1 MSSMRIRVSTI
12 VYFLIFVVT
21 FLTIPYLENYN
32 TIKYIFLLLAGV
44 YCIRYIKAIFNEK
57 KFLITNVL
65 VTTTAIW
72 VIGSAAFLNGNVE
85 RNTFLAAIVY
95 YGALLEMVYIIEISI
110 IKNDFDR
117 FLKVILIL
125 FGLAVAIV
133 DTQVIVELFLGMGH
147 DFKTYIFG
155 IKFNV
160 GILNVQ
166 YIVFYW
172 MYMER
177 FKKLKRSRIIAL
189 ALLEITVSW
198 LAYTSTLVVIGVILL
213 LGFIFEDKLKKVI
226 TNPAFFVVIYILSA
240 TFIYWYPILLKSRPI
255 VELSNYMGENI
266 SDMSGRTTVF
276 KMIPIICS
284 SHLWTGYGYGTS
296 YEVIWGRIRVADAQ
310 NGFWELMVNI
320 GLVGALL
327 YTVTLALPYFQA
339 RKKRETFPLYFYIT
353 IIVLLACV
361 EVPYGNSLLFF
372 AFIAMYINQDK
383 SCDLETGESS
393 IMR

>member
-1 MSSMRIRVSTI
+1 MNMRIRVSTI

-21 FLTIPYLENYN
+21 FLTLPYLESYN
-32 TIKYIFLLLAGV
+32 TVKYVFLLFDGV
-44 YCIRYIKAIFNEK
+44 YCIRYIKMVFAEK
-57 KFLITNVL
+57 RFLLINIL
-65 VTTTAIW
+65 VTFTAIW
-72 VIGSAAFLNGNVE
+72 VIGTALFLNGNVE

-95 YGALLEMVYIIEISI
+95 YGALLELVFIIEISI

-117 FLKVILIL
+117 FLKIFLIL
-125 FGLAVAIV
+125 FGTAIAIV
-133 DTQVIVELFLGMGH
+133 DTQVIVESILGMGY

-160 GILNVQ
+160 GILNIQ
-166 YIVFYW
+166 YIIFYW

-177 FKKLKRSRIIAL
+177 YEKLKKNKIIL
-189 ALLEITVSW
+189 LILLEILVSW
-198 LAYTSTLVVIGVILL
+198 LAYTSTLVVIGAALL
-213 LGFIFEDKLKKVI
+213 MGFVFENKIKRIVE
-226 TNPAFFVVIYILSA
+226 NPVFFIGIYILSA
-240 TFIYWYPILLKSRPI
+240 TFIYWYPILLKSEPI
-255 VELSNYMGENI
+255 IALSNYMGENI

-296 YEVIWGRIRVADAQ
+296 YEIIWGRIRVADAQ

-320 GLVGALL
+320 GLIGALL
-327 YTVTLALPYFQA
+327 YTIMLVLPYFQM
-339 RKKRETFPLYFYIT
+339 RKKRETFPLYYYIA

-372 AFIAMYINQDK
+372 AFLAMFINQEDN
-383 SCDLETGESS
+383 LELASEL
-393 IMR
+393 RR

>member
-1 MSSMRIRVSTI
+1 MNMRIRVSTI

-21 FLTIPYLENYN
+21 FLTLPYLESYN
-32 TIKYIFLLLAGV
+32 TVKYVFLLFDGV
-44 YCIRYIKAIFNEK
+44 YCIRYIKMVFAEK
-57 KFLITNVL
+57 RFLLINIL
-65 VTTTAIW
+65 VMFTAIW
-72 VIGSAAFLNGNVE
+72 VIGTALFLNGNVE

-95 YGALLEMVYIIEISI
+95 YGALLELVFIIEISI

-117 FLKVILIL
+117 FLKIFLIL
-125 FGLAVAIV
+125 FGTAIAIV
-133 DTQVIVELFLGMGH
+133 DTQVIVESILGMGY

-160 GILNVQ
+160 GILNIQ
-166 YIVFYW
+166 YIIFYW

-177 FKKLKRSRIIAL
+177 YEKLKKNKIIL
-189 ALLEITVSW
+189 LILLEILVSW
-198 LAYTSTLVVIGVILL
+198 LAYTSTLVVIGAALL
-213 LGFIFEDKLKKVI
+213 MGFVFENKIKRIVE
-226 TNPAFFVVIYILSA
+226 NPVFFIGIYILSA
-240 TFIYWYPILLKSRPI
+240 TFIYWYPILLKSEPI
-255 VELSNYMGENI
+255 IALSNYMGENI

-296 YEVIWGRIRVADAQ
+296 YEIIWGRIRVADAQ

-320 GLVGALL
+320 GLIGALL
-327 YTVTLALPYFQA
+327 YTIMLVLPYFQM
-339 RKKRETFPLYFYIT
+339 RKKRETFPLYYYIA

-372 AFIAMYINQDK
+372 AFLAMFINQEDN
-383 SCDLETGESS
+383 LELASEL
-393 IMR
+393 RR

>member
-1 MSSMRIRVSTI
+1 MNMRIRVSTI

-21 FLTIPYLENYN
+21 FLTLPYLESYN
-32 TIKYIFLLLAGV
+32 TVKYVFLLFDGV
-44 YCIRYIKAIFNEK
+44 YCIRYIKMVFAEK
-57 KFLITNVL
+57 RFLLINIL
-65 VTTTAIW
+65 VMFTAIW
-72 VIGSAAFLNGNVE
+72 VIGTALFLNGNVE

-95 YGALLEMVYIIEISI
+95 YGALLELVFIIEISI

-117 FLKVILIL
+117 FLKIFLIL
-125 FGLAVAIV
+125 FGTAIAIV
-133 DTQVIVELFLGMGH
+133 DTQVIVESILGMGY

-160 GILNVQ
+160 GILNIQ
-166 YIVFYW
+166 YIIFYW

-177 FKKLKRSRIIAL
+177 YEKLKKNKIIL
-189 ALLEITVSW
+189 LILLEILVSW
-198 LAYTSTLVVIGVILL
+198 LAYTSTLVVIGAALL
-213 LGFIFEDKLKKVI
+213 MGLVFENKIKRIVENPVFFIG
-226 TNPAFFVVIYILSA
+226 IYILSA
-240 TFIYWYPILLKSRPI
+240 TFIYWYPILLKSEPI
-255 VELSNYMGENI
+255 IALSNYMGENI

-296 YEVIWGRIRVADAQ
+296 YEIIWGRIRVADAQ

-320 GLVGALL
+320 GLIGALL
-327 YTVTLALPYFQA
+327 YTIMLVLPYFQM
-339 RKKRETFPLYFYIT
+339 RKKRETFPLYYYIA

-372 AFIAMYINQDK
+372 AFLAMFINQEDN
-383 SCDLETGESS
+383 LELASEL
-393 IMR
+393 RR

>member
-1 MSSMRIRVSTI
+1 MRIRVSTI

-21 FLTIPYLENYN
+21 FLTLPYLESYN
-32 TIKYIFLLLAGV
+32 TVKYVFLLFDGV
-44 YCIRYIKAIFNEK
+44 YCIRYIKMVFAEK
-57 KFLITNVL
+57 RFLLINIL
-65 VTTTAIW
+65 VTFTAIW
-72 VIGSAAFLNGNVE
+72 VIGTALFLNGNVE

-95 YGALLEMVYIIEISI
+95 YGALLELVFIIEISI

-117 FLKVILIL
+117 FLKIFLIL
-125 FGLAVAIV
+125 FGTAIAIV
-133 DTQVIVELFLGMGH
+133 DTQVIVESILGMGY

-160 GILNVQ
+160 GILNIQ
-166 YIVFYW
+166 YIIFYW

-177 FKKLKRSRIIAL
+177 YEKLKKNKIIL
-189 ALLEITVSW
+189 LILLEILVSW
-198 LAYTSTLVVIGVILL
+198 LAYTSTLVVIGAALL
-213 LGFIFEDKLKKVI
+213 MGFVFENKIKRI
-226 TNPAFFVVIYILSA
+226 IENPVFFIGIYILSA
-240 TFIYWYPILLKSRPI
+240 AFIYWYPILLKSEPI
-255 VELSNYMGENI
+255 IALSNYMGENI

-296 YEVIWGRIRVADAQ
+296 YEIIWGRIRVADAQ

-320 GLVGALL
+320 GLIGALL
-327 YTVTLALPYFQA
+327 YTIMLVLPYFQM
-339 RKKRETFPLYFYIT
+339 RKKRETFPLYYYIA

-372 AFIAMYINQDK
+372 AFLAMFINQEDN
-383 SCDLETGESS
+383 LELASEL
-393 IMR
+393 RR

>member
-1 MSSMRIRVSTI
+1 MNMRIRVSTI

-21 FLTIPYLENYN
+21 FLTLPYLESYN
-32 TIKYIFLLLAGV
+32 TVKYVFLLFDGV
-44 YCIRYIKAIFNEK
+44 YCIRYIKMVFAEK
-57 KFLITNVL
+57 RFLLINIL
-65 VTTTAIW
+65 VTFTAIW
-72 VIGSAAFLNGNVE
+72 VIGTALFLNGNVE

-95 YGALLEMVYIIEISI
+95 YGALLELVFIIEISI

-117 FLKVILIL
+117 FLKIFLIL
-125 FGLAVAIV
+125 FGTAIAIV
-133 DTQVIVELFLGMGH
+133 DTQVIVESILGMGY

-166 YIVFYW
+166 YIIFYW

-177 FKKLKRSRIIAL
+177 YEKLKKNKIIL
-189 ALLEITVSW
+189 LILLEILVSW
-198 LAYTSTLVVIGVILL
+198 LAYTSTLVVIGAALL
-213 LGFIFEDKLKKVI
+213 MGFVFENKIKRIVE
-226 TNPAFFVVIYILSA
+226 NPVFFIGIYILSA
-240 TFIYWYPILLKSRPI
+240 TFIYWYPILLKSEPI
-255 VELSNYMGENI
+255 IALSNYMGENI

-296 YEVIWGRIRVADAQ
+296 YEIIWGRIRVADAQ

-320 GLVGALL
+320 GLIGALL
-327 YTVTLALPYFQA
+327 YTIMLVLPYFQM
-339 RKKRETFPLYFYIT
+339 RKKRETFPLYYYIA

-372 AFIAMYINQDK
+372 AFLAMFINQEDN
-383 SCDLETGESS
+383 LELASEL
-393 IMR
+393 RR

>member
-1 MSSMRIRVSTI
+1 MNMRIRVSTI

-21 FLTIPYLENYN
+21 FLTLPYLESYN
-32 TIKYIFLLLAGV
+32 TVKYVFLLFDGV
-44 YCIRYIKAIFNEK
+44 YCIRYIKMVFAEK
-57 KFLITNVL
+57 RFLLINIL
-65 VTTTAIW
+65 VTFTAIW
-72 VIGSAAFLNGNVE
+72 VIGTALFLNGNVE

-95 YGALLEMVYIIEISI
+95 YGALLELVFIIEISI

-117 FLKVILIL
+117 FLKIFLIL
-125 FGLAVAIV
+125 FGTAIAIV
-133 DTQVIVELFLGMGH
+133 DTQVIVESILGMGY

-160 GILNVQ
+160 GILNIQ
-166 YIVFYW
+166 YIIFYW

-177 FKKLKRSRIIAL
+177 YEKLKKNKIIL
-189 ALLEITVSW
+189 LILLEILVSW
-198 LAYTSTLVVIGVILL
+198 LAYTSTLVVIGAALL
-213 LGFIFEDKLKKVI
+213 MGFVFENKIKRIVE
-226 TNPAFFVVIYILSA
+226 NPVFFIGIYILSA
-240 TFIYWYPILLKSRPI
+240 TFIYWYPILLKSEPI
-255 VELSNYMGENI
+255 IALSNYMGENI

-296 YEVIWGRIRVADAQ
+296 YEIIWGRIRVADAQ

-320 GLVGALL
+320 GLIGALL
-327 YTVTLALPYFQA
+327 YTIMLVLPYFQM
-339 RKKRETFPLYFYIT
+339 RKKRETFPLYYYIA

-372 AFIAMYINQDK
+372 AFLATFINQEDN
-383 SCDLETGESS
+383 LELASEL
-393 IMR
+393 RR

>member
-1 MSSMRIRVSTI
+1 MNMRIRVSTI

-21 FLTIPYLENYN
+21 FLTLPYLESYN
-32 TIKYIFLLLAGV
+32 TVKYVFLLFDGV
-44 YCIRYIKAIFNEK
+44 YCIRYIKMVFAEK
-57 KFLITNVL
+57 RFLLINIL
-65 VTTTAIW
+65 VTFTAIW
-72 VIGSAAFLNGNVE
+72 VIGTALFLNGNVE

-95 YGALLEMVYIIEISI
+95 YGALLELVFIIEISI

-117 FLKVILIL
+117 FLKIFLIL
-125 FGLAVAIV
+125 FGTAIAIV
-133 DTQVIVELFLGMGH
+133 DTQVIVESILGMGY

-160 GILNVQ
+160 GILNIQ
-166 YIVFYW
+166 YIIFYW

-177 FKKLKRSRIIAL
+177 YEKLKKNKIIL
-189 ALLEITVSW
+189 LILLEILVSW
-198 LAYTSTLVVIGVILL
+198 LAYTSTLVVIGAALL
-213 LGFIFEDKLKKVI
+213 MGFVFENKIKRIVE
-226 TNPAFFVVIYILSA
+226 NPAFFIGIYILSA
-240 TFIYWYPILLKSRPI
+240 TFIYWYPILLKSEPI
-255 VELSNYMGENI
+255 IALSNYMGENI

-296 YEVIWGRIRVADAQ
+296 YEIIWGRIRVADAQ

-320 GLVGALL
+320 GLIGALL
-327 YTVTLALPYFQA
+327 YTIMLVLPYFQM
-339 RKKRETFPLYFYIT
+339 RKKRETFPLYYYIA

-372 AFIAMYINQDK
+372 AFLAMFINQEDN
-383 SCDLETGESS
+383 LELASEL
-393 IMR
+393 RR

>member
-1 MSSMRIRVSTI
+1 MNMRIRVSTI

-21 FLTIPYLENYN
+21 FLTLPYLESYN
-32 TIKYIFLLLAGV
+32 TVKYVFLLFDGV
-44 YCIRYIKAIFNEK
+44 YCIRYIKMVFAEK
-57 KFLITNVL
+57 RFLLINIL
-65 VTTTAIW
+65 VTFTAIW
-72 VIGSAAFLNGNVE
+72 VIGTALFLNGNVE

-95 YGALLEMVYIIEISI
+95 YGALLELVFIIEISI

-117 FLKVILIL
+117 FLKIFLIL
-125 FGLAVAIV
+125 FGTAIAIV
-133 DTQVIVELFLGMGH
+133 DTQVIVESILGMGY

-160 GILNVQ
+160 GILNIQ
-166 YIVFYW
+166 YIIFYW

-177 FKKLKRSRIIAL
+177 YEKLKKNKIIL
-189 ALLEITVSW
+189 LILLEILVSW
-198 LAYTSTLVVIGVILL
+198 LAYTSTLVVIGAALL
-213 LGFIFEDKLKKVI
+213 MGFVFENKIKRIVE
-226 TNPAFFVVIYILSA
+226 NPVFFIGIYILSA
-240 TFIYWYPILLKSRPI
+240 TFIYWYPILLKSEPI
-255 VELSNYMGENI
+255 IALSNYMGENI

-296 YEVIWGRIRVADAQ
+296 YEIIWGRIRVADAQ

-320 GLVGALL
+320 GLIGALL
-327 YTVTLALPYFQA
+327 YTIMLVLPYFQM
-339 RKKRETFPLYFYIT
+339 RKKRETFPLYYYIA

-372 AFIAMYINQDK
+372 AFLAMFINQEDN
-383 SCDLETGESS
+383 LELAGEL
-393 IMR
+393 RR

>member
-1 MSSMRIRVSTI
+1 MRIRVSTI

-21 FLTIPYLENYN
+21 FLTLPYLESYN
-32 TIKYIFLLLAGV
+32 TVKYVFLLFDGV
-44 YCIRYIKAIFNEK
+44 YCIRYIKMVFAEK
-57 KFLITNVL
+57 RFLLINIL
-65 VTTTAIW
+65 VTFTAIW
-72 VIGSAAFLNGNVE
+72 VIGTALFLNGNVE

-95 YGALLEMVYIIEISI
+95 YGALLELVFIIEISI

-117 FLKVILIL
+117 FLKIFLIL
-125 FGLAVAIV
+125 FGTAIAIV
-133 DTQVIVELFLGMGH
+133 DTQVIVESILGMGY

-160 GILNVQ
+160 GILNIQ
-166 YIVFYW
+166 YIIFYW

-177 FKKLKRSRIIAL
+177 YEKLKKNKIIL
-189 ALLEITVSW
+189 LILLEILVSW
-198 LAYTSTLVVIGVILL
+198 LAYTSTLVVIGAALL
-213 LGFIFEDKLKKVI
+213 MGFVFENKIKRIVE
-226 TNPAFFVVIYILSA
+226 NPAFFIGIYILSA
-240 TFIYWYPILLKSRPI
+240 TFIYWYPILLKSEPI
-255 VELSNYMGENI
+255 IALSNYMGENI

-296 YEVIWGRIRVADAQ
+296 YEIIWGRIRVADAQ

-320 GLVGALL
+320 GLIGALL
-327 YTVTLALPYFQA
+327 YTIMLVLPYFQM
-339 RKKRETFPLYFYIT
+339 RKKRETFPLYYYIA

-372 AFIAMYINQDK
+372 AFLAMFINQEDN
-383 SCDLETGESS
+383 LELASEL
-393 IMR
+393 RR

>member
-1 MSSMRIRVSTI
+1 MRIRVSTI

-21 FLTIPYLENYN
+21 FLTFPYLESYN
-32 TIKYIFLLLAGV
+32 TVKYVFLLFDGV
-44 YCIRYIKAIFNEK
+44 YCIRYIKMVFAEK
-57 KFLITNVL
+57 RFLLINIL
-65 VTTTAIW
+65 VTFTGIW
-72 VIGSAAFLNGNVE
+72 VIGTALFLNGNVE

-95 YGALLEMVYIIEISI
+95 YGALLELVFIIEISI

-117 FLKVILIL
+117 FLKIFLIL
-125 FGLAVAIV
+125 FGTAIAIV
-133 DTQVIVELFLGMGH
+133 DTQVIVESILGMGY

-160 GILNVQ
+160 GILNIQ
-166 YIVFYW
+166 YIIFYW

-177 FKKLKRSRIIAL
+177 YEKLKKNKIIL
-189 ALLEITVSW
+189 LILLEILVSW
-198 LAYTSTLVVIGVILL
+198 LAYTSTLVVIGVALL
-213 LGFIFEDKLKKVI
+213 IGFVFENKIKRIVE
-226 TNPAFFVVIYILSA
+226 NPAFFIGIYILSA
-240 TFIYWYPILLKSRPI
+240 TFIYWYPILLKSEPI
-255 VELSNYMGENI
+255 IALSNYMGENI

-296 YEVIWGRIRVADAQ
+296 YEIIWGRIRVADAQ

-320 GLVGALL
+320 GLIGALL
-327 YTVTLALPYFQA
+327 YTIMLVLPYFQM
-339 RKKRETFPLYFYIT
+339 RKKREAFPLYYYIA

-372 AFIAMYINQDK
+372 AFLAMFINQEDN
-383 SCDLETGESS
+383 LELASKL
-393 IMR
+393 RR

>member
-1 MSSMRIRVSTI
+1 MRIRVSTI

-21 FLTIPYLENYN
+21 FLTLPYLESYN
-32 TIKYIFLLLAGV
+32 TVKYVFLLFDGV
-44 YCIRYIKAIFNEK
+44 YCIRYIKMVFAEK
-57 KFLITNVL
+57 RFLLINIL
-65 VTTTAIW
+65 VTFTAIW
-72 VIGSAAFLNGNVE
+72 VIGTALFLNGNVE

-95 YGALLEMVYIIEISI
+95 YGALLELVFIIEISI

-117 FLKVILIL
+117 FLKIFLIL
-125 FGLAVAIV
+125 FGTAIAIV
-133 DTQVIVELFLGMGH
+133 DTQVIVESILGMGY

-160 GILNVQ
+160 GILNIQ
-166 YIVFYW
+166 YIIFYW

-177 FKKLKRSRIIAL
+177 YEKLKKNKIIL
-189 ALLEITVSW
+189 LILLEILVSW
-198 LAYTSTLVVIGVILL
+198 LAYTSTLVVIGAALL
-213 LGFIFEDKLKKVI
+213 MGFVFENKIKRIVENPIFFI
-226 TNPAFFVVIYILSA
+226 GIYILSA
-240 TFIYWYPILLKSRPI
+240 TFIYWYPILLKSEPI
-255 VELSNYMGENI
+255 IALSNYMGENI

-296 YEVIWGRIRVADAQ
+296 YEIIWGRIRVADAQ

-320 GLVGALL
+320 GLIGALL
-327 YTVTLALPYFQA
+327 YTIMLVLPYFQM
-339 RKKRETFPLYFYIT
+339 RKKRETFPLYYYIA

-372 AFIAMYINQDK
+372 AFLAMFINQEDN
-383 SCDLETGESS
+383 LELASEL
-393 IMR
+393 RR

>member
-1 MSSMRIRVSTI
+1 MRIRVSTI

-21 FLTIPYLENYN
+21 FLTLPYLESYN
-32 TIKYIFLLLAGV
+32 TVKYVFLLFDGV
-44 YCIRYIKAIFNEK
+44 YCIRYIKMVFAEK
-57 KFLITNVL
+57 RFLLINIL
-65 VTTTAIW
+65 VTFTAIW
-72 VIGSAAFLNGNVE
+72 VIGTALFLNGNVE

-95 YGALLEMVYIIEISI
+95 YGALLELVFIIEISI

-117 FLKVILIL
+117 FLKIFLIL
-125 FGLAVAIV
+125 FGTAIAIV
-133 DTQVIVELFLGMGH
+133 DTQVIVESILGMGY

-160 GILNVQ
+160 GILNIQ
-166 YIVFYW
+166 YIIFYW

-177 FKKLKRSRIIAL
+177 YEKLKKNKIIL
-189 ALLEITVSW
+189 LILLEILVSW
-198 LAYTSTLVVIGVILL
+198 LAYTSTLVVIGAALL
-213 LGFIFEDKLKKVI
+213 IGFVFENKIKRIVE
-226 TNPAFFVVIYILSA
+226 NPVFFIGIYILSA
-240 TFIYWYPILLKSRPI
+240 TFIYWYPILLKSEPI
-255 VELSNYMGENI
+255 IALSNYMGENI

-296 YEVIWGRIRVADAQ
+296 YEIIWGRIRVADAQ

-320 GLVGALL
+320 GLIGALL
-327 YTVTLALPYFQA
+327 YTIMLVLPYFQM
-339 RKKRETFPLYFYIT
+339 RKKRETFPLYYYIA

-372 AFIAMYINQDK
+372 AFLAMFINQEGN
-383 SCDLETGESS
+383 LELASEL
-393 IMR
+393 RR

>member
-1 MSSMRIRVSTI
+1 MRIRVSTI

-21 FLTIPYLENYN
+21 FLTLPYLESYN
-32 TIKYIFLLLAGV
+32 TVKYVFLLFDGV
-44 YCIRYIKAIFNEK
+44 YCIRYIKMVFAEK
-57 KFLITNVL
+57 RFLLINIL
-65 VTTTAIW
+65 VTFTAIW
-72 VIGSAAFLNGNVE
+72 VIGTALFLNGNVE

-95 YGALLEMVYIIEISI
+95 YGALLELVFIIEISI

-117 FLKVILIL
+117 FLKIFLIL
-125 FGLAVAIV
+125 FGTAIAIV
-133 DTQVIVELFLGMGH
+133 DTQVIVESILGMGY

-160 GILNVQ
+160 GILNIQ
-166 YIVFYW
+166 YIIFYW

-177 FKKLKRSRIIAL
+177 YEKLKKNKIIL
-189 ALLEITVSW
+189 LILLEILVSW
-198 LAYTSTLVVIGVILL
+198 LAYTSTLVVIGAALL
-213 LGFIFEDKLKKVI
+213 MGFVFENKIKRIVE
-226 TNPAFFVVIYILSA
+226 NPVFFIGIYILSA
-240 TFIYWYPILLKSRPI
+240 TFIYWYPILLKSEPI
-255 VELSNYMGENI
+255 IALSNYMGENI

-296 YEVIWGRIRVADAQ
+296 YEIIWGRIRVADAQ

-320 GLVGALL
+320 GLIGALL
-327 YTVTLALPYFQA
+327 YTIMLVLPYFQM
-339 RKKRETFPLYFYIT
+339 RKKRETFPLYYYIA

-372 AFIAMYINQDK
+372 AFLAMFINQEDN
-383 SCDLETGESS
+383 LELAGEL
-393 IMR
+393 RR

>member
-1 MSSMRIRVSTI
+1 MNMRIRVSTI

-21 FLTIPYLENYN
+21 FLTLPYLESYN
-32 TIKYIFLLLAGV
+32 TVKYVFLLFDGV
-44 YCIRYIKAIFNEK
+44 YCIRYIKMVFAEK
-57 KFLITNVL
+57 RFLLINIL
-65 VTTTAIW
+65 VTFTAIW
-72 VIGSAAFLNGNVE
+72 VIGTALFLNGNVE

-95 YGALLEMVYIIEISI
+95 YGALLELVFIIEISI

-117 FLKVILIL
+117 FLKIFLIL
-125 FGLAVAIV
+125 FGTAIAIV
-133 DTQVIVELFLGMGH
+133 DTQVIVESILGMGY

-160 GILNVQ
+160 GILNIQ
-166 YIVFYW
+166 YIIFYW

-177 FKKLKRSRIIAL
+177 YEKLKKNKIIL
-189 ALLEITVSW
+189 LILLEILVSW
-198 LAYTSTLVVIGVILL
+198 LAYTSTLVVIGAALL
-213 LGFIFEDKLKKVI
+213 MGFVFENKIKRIVE
-226 TNPAFFVVIYILSA
+226 NPVFFIGIYILSA
-240 TFIYWYPILLKSRPI
+240 TFIYWYPILLKSEPI
-255 VELSNYMGENI
+255 IALSNYMGENI

-296 YEVIWGRIRVADAQ
+296 YEIIWGRIRVADAQ

-320 GLVGALL
+320 GLIGALL
-327 YTVTLALPYFQA
+327 YTIMLVLPYFQM
-339 RKKRETFPLYFYIT
+339 RKKRETFPLYYYIA

-372 AFIAMYINQDK
+372 AFLAMFINQEDN
-383 SCDLETGESS
+383 LELPSEL
-393 IMR
+393 RR

>member
-1 MSSMRIRVSTI
+1 MRIRVSTI

-21 FLTIPYLENYN
+21 FLTLPYLESYN
-32 TIKYIFLLLAGV
+32 TVKYVFLLFDGV
-44 YCIRYIKAIFNEK
+44 YCIRYIKMVFAEK
-57 KFLITNVL
+57 RFLLINIL
-65 VTTTAIW
+65 VTFTAIW
-72 VIGSAAFLNGNVE
+72 VIGTALFLNGNVE

-95 YGALLEMVYIIEISI
+95 YGALLELVFIIEISI

-117 FLKVILIL
+117 FLKIFLIL
-125 FGLAVAIV
+125 FGTAIAIV
-133 DTQVIVELFLGMGH
+133 DTQVIVESILGMGY

-160 GILNVQ
+160 GILNIQ
-166 YIVFYW
+166 YIIFYW

-177 FKKLKRSRIIAL
+177 YEKLKKNKIIL
-189 ALLEITVSW
+189 LILLEILVSW
-198 LAYTSTLVVIGVILL
+198 LAYTSTLVVIGAALL
-213 LGFIFEDKLKKVI
+213 MGFVFENKIKRIVE
-226 TNPAFFVVIYILSA
+226 NPVFFIGIYILSA
-240 TFIYWYPILLKSRPI
+240 TFIYWYPILLKSEPI
-255 VELSNYMGENI
+255 IALSNYMGENI

-296 YEVIWGRIRVADAQ
+296 YEIIWGRIRVADAQ

-320 GLVGALL
+320 GLIGALL
-327 YTVTLALPYFQA
+327 YTIMLVLPYFQM
-339 RKKRETFPLYFYIT
+339 RKKRETFPLYYYIA

-372 AFIAMYINQDK
+372 AFLAMFINQEDN
-383 SCDLETGESS
+383 LELASEL
-393 IMR
+393 RR

>member
-1 MSSMRIRVSTI
+1 MRIRVSTI

-21 FLTIPYLENYN
+21 FLTLPYLESYN
-32 TIKYIFLLLAGV
+32 TVKYVFLLFDGV
-44 YCIRYIKAIFNEK
+44 YCIRYIKMVFAEK
-57 KFLITNVL
+57 RFLLINIL
-65 VTTTAIW
+65 VTFTAIW
-72 VIGSAAFLNGNVE
+72 VIGTALFLNGNVE

-95 YGALLEMVYIIEISI
+95 YGALLELVFIIEISI

-117 FLKVILIL
+117 FLKIFLIL
-125 FGLAVAIV
+125 FGTAIAIV
-133 DTQVIVELFLGMGH
+133 DTQVIVESILGMGY

-166 YIVFYW
+166 YIIFYW

-177 FKKLKRSRIIAL
+177 YEKLKKNKIIL
-189 ALLEITVSW
+189 LILLEILVSW
-198 LAYTSTLVVIGVILL
+198 LAYTSTLVVIGAALL
-213 LGFIFEDKLKKVI
+213 MGFVFENKIKRIVE
-226 TNPAFFVVIYILSA
+226 NPVFFIGIYILSA
-240 TFIYWYPILLKSRPI
+240 TFIYWYPILLKSEPI
-255 VELSNYMGENI
+255 IALSNYMGENI

-296 YEVIWGRIRVADAQ
+296 YEIIWGRIRVADAQ

-320 GLVGALL
+320 GLIGALL
-327 YTVTLALPYFQA
+327 YTIMLVLPYFQM
-339 RKKRETFPLYFYIT
+339 RKKRETFPLYYYIA

-372 AFIAMYINQDK
+372 AFLAMFINQEDN
-383 SCDLETGESS
+383 LELASEL
-393 IMR
+393 RR

>member
-1 MSSMRIRVSTI
+1 MNMRIRVSTI

-21 FLTIPYLENYN
+21 FLTLPYLESYN
-32 TIKYIFLLLAGV
+32 TVKYVFLLFDGV
-44 YCIRYIKAIFNEK
+44 YCIRYIKMVFAEK
-57 KFLITNVL
+57 RFLLINIL
-65 VTTTAIW
+65 VTFTAIW
-72 VIGSAAFLNGNVE
+72 VIGTALFLNGNVE

-95 YGALLEMVYIIEISI
+95 YGALLELVFIIEISI

-117 FLKVILIL
+117 FLKIFLIL
-125 FGLAVAIV
+125 FGTAIAIV
-133 DTQVIVELFLGMGH
+133 DTQVIVESILGMGY

-160 GILNVQ
+160 GILNIQ
-166 YIVFYW
+166 YIIFYW

-177 FKKLKRSRIIAL
+177 YEKLKKNKIIL
-189 ALLEITVSW
+189 LILLEILVSW
-198 LAYTSTLVVIGVILL
+198 LAYTSTLVVIGAALL
-213 LGFIFEDKLKKVI
+213 MGFVFENKIKRIVENPIFFI
-226 TNPAFFVVIYILSA
+226 GIYILSA
-240 TFIYWYPILLKSRPI
+240 TFIYWYPILLKSEPI
-255 VELSNYMGENI
+255 IALSNYMGENI

-296 YEVIWGRIRVADAQ
+296 YEIIWGRIRVADAQ

-320 GLVGALL
+320 GLIGALL
-327 YTVTLALPYFQA
+327 YTIMLVLPYFQM
-339 RKKRETFPLYFYIT
+339 RKKRETFPLYYYIA

-372 AFIAMYINQDK
+372 AFLAMFINQEDN
-383 SCDLETGESS
+383 LELASEL
-393 IMR
+393 RR

>member
-1 MSSMRIRVSTI
+1 MNMRIRVSTI

-21 FLTIPYLENYN
+21 FLTLPYLESYN
-32 TIKYIFLLLAGV
+32 TVKYVFLLFDGV
-44 YCIRYIKAIFNEK
+44 YCIRYIKMVFAEK
-57 KFLITNVL
+57 RFLLINIL
-65 VTTTAIW
+65 VTFTAIW
-72 VIGSAAFLNGNVE
+72 VIGTALFLNGNVE

-95 YGALLEMVYIIEISI
+95 YGALLELVFIIEISI

-117 FLKVILIL
+117 FLKIFLIL
-125 FGLAVAIV
+125 FGTAIAIV
-133 DTQVIVELFLGMGH
+133 DTQVIVESILGMGY

-160 GILNVQ
+160 GILNIQ
-166 YIVFYW
+166 YIIFYW

-177 FKKLKRSRIIAL
+177 YEKLKKNKIIL
-189 ALLEITVSW
+189 LILLEILVSW
-198 LAYTSTLVVIGVILL
+198 LAYTSTLVVIGAALL
-213 LGFIFEDKLKKVI
+213 MEFVFENKIKRIVENPVFFIG
-226 TNPAFFVVIYILSA
+226 IYILSA
-240 TFIYWYPILLKSRPI
+240 TFIYWYPILLKSEPI
-255 VELSNYMGENI
+255 IALSNYMGENI

-296 YEVIWGRIRVADAQ
+296 YEIIWGRIRVADPQ

-320 GLVGALL
+320 GLIGALL
-327 YTVTLALPYFQA
+327 YTIMLVLPYFQM
-339 RKKRETFPLYFYIT
+339 RKKRETFPLYYYIA

-372 AFIAMYINQDK
+372 AFLAMFINQEDN
-383 SCDLETGESS
+383 LELASEL
-393 IMR
+393 RR

>member
-1 MSSMRIRVSTI
+1 MRIRVSTI

-21 FLTIPYLENYN
+21 FLTLPYLESYN
-32 TIKYIFLLLAGV
+32 TVKYVFLLFDGV
-44 YCIRYIKAIFNEK
+44 YCIKYTKMVFAEK
-57 KFLITNVL
+57 RFLLINIL
-65 VTTTAIW
+65 VTFTAIW
-72 VIGSAAFLNGNVE
+72 VIGTALFLNGNVE

-95 YGALLEMVYIIEISI
+95 YGALLELVFVIEISI

-117 FLKVILIL
+117 FLKIFLIL
-125 FGLAVAIV
+125 FGTAIAIV
-133 DTQVIVELFLGMGH
+133 DTQVIVESILGMGY

-160 GILNVQ
+160 GILNIQ
-166 YIVFYW
+166 YIIFYW

-177 FKKLKRSRIIAL
+177 YEKLKKNKIIL
-189 ALLEITVSW
+189 LILLEILVSW
-198 LAYTSTLVVIGVILL
+198 LAYTSTLVVIGAALL
-213 LGFIFEDKLKKVI
+213 IGFIFENKIKRIVE
-226 TNPAFFVVIYILSA
+226 NPAFFIGIYILSA
-240 TFIYWYPILLKSRPI
+240 TFIYWYPILLKSEPI
-255 VELSNYMGENI
+255 IALSNYMGENI

-296 YEVIWGRIRVADAQ
+296 YEIIWGRIRVADAQ

-320 GLVGALL
+320 GLIGALL
-327 YTVTLALPYFQA
+327 YTIMLVLPYFQM
-339 RKKRETFPLYFYIT
+339 RKKRETFPLYYYIA

-372 AFIAMYINQDK
+372 AFLAMFINQEDN
-383 SCDLETGESS
+383 LELASELS
-393 IMR
+393 R